1 MAGAAATP
9 YFFGDNSAEHE
20 AGRLAGIQAAFD
32 AGTFR
37 HLADLGVG
45 EGWRCLEVGAG
56 AGSVAKW
63 LCERVGEKGSVVAT
77 DINTALLDDLD
88 LPNLEV
94 RRHDLQTEDL
104 PKGEFDLVHA
114 RLVLIHLPAR
124 EEVLRRM
131 AEALAPGGWL
141 LVEDLSFHGAS
152 TSTRRGTV
160 ALQGLLRSLKAMLK
174 AHGADPTFAR
184 RLPLLL
190 NRLGLADVGAE
201 GRVVVLIGGT
211 DSVNWAL
218 PTVDR
223 IQERLA
229 GDGGSRSKAQ
239 AAFERVP
246 ALRRAVDAQVTR
258 LRRLLD
264 DPEFAF
270 FVPALVAAWGRRP
283 PA

>member
-1 MAGAAATP
+1 MTRADST
-9 YFFGDNSAEHE
+9 YIFDNSDEHE
-20 AGRLAGIQAAFD
+20 AERLAGIQAAFD

-37 HLADLGVG
+37 HLSDLGVG

-63 LCERVGEKGSVVAT
+63 LCQRVGEKGSVVAT
-77 DINTALLDDLD
+77 DIDTILLDGLD

-104 PKGEFDLVHA
+104 PKGEFDLVHT

-124 EEVLRRM
+124 EEILRRM
-131 AEALAPGGWL
+131 ADALAPGGWL
-141 LVEDLSFHGAS
+141 LVEDLSLDGAT

-160 ALQGLLRSLKAMLK
+160 ALKALLTTLKTMFE
-174 AHGADPTFAR
+174 AHGADVRFAR
-184 RLPLLL
+184 RVPVLF
-190 NRLGLADVGAE
+190 NRLGLVEVGAE
-201 GRVVVLIGGT
+201 GRVVVLIGGS
-211 DSVNWAL
+211 DSVAWLL

-229 GDGGSRSKAQ
+229 GEGSGPSRAK

-246 ALRRAVDAQVTR
+246 ALRRAADAQLNR

-264 DPEFAF
+264 DPGFAVF
-270 FVPALVAAWGRRP
+270 LPAMVATWGRRP
-283 PA
+283 PRP

>member
-1 MAGAAATP
+1 MAEPATP
-9 YFFGDNSAEHE
+9 YIFDNSDEREAE
-20 AGRLAGIQAAFD
+20 RLAGIQAAFD
-32 AGTFR
+32 PGTFR
-37 HLADLGVG
+37 HLAELGVG

-77 DINTALLDDLD
+77 DINTVLIDDLD

-94 RRHDLQTEDL
+94 RQHDLQTEDL
-104 PKGEFDLVHA
+104 PKGEFDLVHT

-124 EEVLRRM
+124 EEILRRL
-131 AEALAPGGWL
+131 ADALAPGGWL
-141 LVEDLSFHGAS
+141 LVEDISIEGAG
-152 TSTRRGTV
+152 TSTWRGT
-160 ALQGLLRSLKAMLK
+160 AAFKGLLAPLKAMFK
-174 AHGADPTFAR
+174 AHGADHGFAR
-184 RLPLLL
+184 RLPVLV

-211 DSVNWAL
+211 DSIAWAL

-223 IQERLA
+223 IQDRLVGDA
-229 GDGGSRSKAQ
+229 GTSKAQ

-246 ALRRAVDAQVTR
+246 ALRRAVDAQIVR

-264 DPEFAF
+264 DPEFAAF
-270 FVPALVAAWGRRP
+270 CPALVAAWGRRP
-283 PA
+283 PAP